1 MKPDPWPCCCWMAGP
16 RPKIPPRGL
25 MVRLTVSMRTTAG
38 PAFSTASTIT
48 ELLGC
53 RDGAGAASV
62 IRGCSGGCRPGR
74 EILVAVQEVSRPAE
88 TAVRVRRDRKRGW
101 TIGSGRAS
109 LKASLKTD
117 PRARAAYIRPSRR
130 GLLVQQGDQ
139 LWHRVSQEL
148 QARLSKPTFETWI
161 RPARCRSFGGD
172 LLQLE
177 APNSFAC
184 GWLHKNYLT
193 MIAAVASEH
202 AGRPVRVEVLVAPG
216 ADPLPLPQEQDTA
229 AAPAAPERPTPPPP
243 RAPARAASSLFR
255 PGAGL
260 NTRYVF
266 NRFVVGANS
275 RMAHA
280 ASLAV
285 AEAPGREFNP
295 LFICGGVGLG
305 KTHLMQAIG
314 HYRLEIDP
322 EARVFYVS
330 TETFTN
336 DLIQAIR
343 KDGMQAFRDR
353 YRAADLILVDDIQF
367 IEGKEYTQEE
377 FFHTFNALH
386 EAGRQIVIA
395 SDRPPSQ
402 IPRLQERLISRFSMG
417 LIADIQTPDLE
428 TRMAILHKK
437 AEAEQMALPRE
448 LIQYI
453 AGRFTSN
460 IRELEGALTRAV
472 AFASITGLPMTVESV
487 APMLD
492 PVGNDVAVT
501 PQQVLEKV
509 AEVFEVAIEEML
521 SPSRKRAVSQSR
533 QVGMYLM
540 RQSTSLSLPRIG
552 EAFGGK
558 DHSTVMYAVEQ
569 VEKKLSSD
577 PDLARRVQ
585 QVRDLLQIDS
595 RKRR

>member
-1 MKPDPWPCCCWMAGP
+1 MQ
-16 RPKIPPRGL
+16 RGEDL
-25 MVRLTVSMRTTAG
+25 WSQ
-38 PAFSTASTIT
+38 
-48 ELLGC
+48 
-53 RDGAGAASV
+53 
-62 IRGCSGGCRPGR
+62 
-74 EILVAVQEVSRPAE
+74 VQDA
-88 TAVRVRRDRKRGW
+88 
-101 TIGSGRAS
+101 
-109 LKASLKTD
+109 LKAT
-117 PRARAAYIRPSRR
+117 
-130 GLLVQQGDQ
+130 
-139 LWHRVSQEL
+139 
-148 QARLSKPTFETWI
+148 LSKPTFETWI
-161 RPARCRSFGGD
+161 RPARCRDFRDGC
-172 LLQLE
+172 LRLE
-177 APNSFAC
+177 APNTFAC
-184 GWLHKNYLT
+184 TWLRKHYLVQ
-193 MIAAVASEH
+193 IQQL
-202 AGRPVRVEVLVAPG
+202 AGDLTQGPVTVLVEVSAEDSPSMAASPSAPKPLRAPEGIASRSDGLVG
-216 ADPLPLPQEQDTA
+216 GLPLQGA
-229 AAPAAPERPTPPPP
+229 GGRG
-243 RAPARAASSLFR
+243 SGNG
-255 PGAGL
+255 PGRGELLGGEAGL
-260 NTRYVF
+260 NPRYVF
-266 NRFVVGANS
+266 NRFVVGPNS

-280 ASLAV
+280 AALAV

-295 LFICGGVGLG
+295 LFLCGGVGLG

-314 HYRLEIDP
+314 HYRLEINPD
-322 EARVFYVS
+322 ARVFYVS

-343 KDGMQAFRDR
+343 KDGMQAFRNR

-417 LIADIQTPDLE
+417 LIADIQSPDLE

-437 AEAEQMALPRE
+437 AEQEHMSLPRE

-472 AFASITGLPMTVESV
+472 AFVSITGLPMTVESV

-492 PVGNDVAVT
+492 PSGSSVEVT
-501 PQQVLEKV
+501 PQQVLDKV
-509 AEVFEVAIEEML
+509 AEVFEVAIEEMR
-521 SPSRKRAVSQSR
+521 SPSRKRAVSQAR
-533 QVGMYLM
+533 QVGMFLM
-540 RQSTSLSLPRIG
+540 RQSTTLSLPRIG
-552 EAFGGK
+552 EVFGGK

-569 VEKKLSSD
+569 VEKKINND
-577 PDLARRVQ
+577 PALARRIQ

>member
-1 MKPDPWPCCCWMAGP
+1 MQQGETLW
-16 RPKIPPRGL
+16 RQ
-25 MVRLTVSMRTTAG
+25 
-38 PAFSTASTIT
+38 
-48 ELLGC
+48 
-53 RDGAGAASV
+53 
-62 IRGCSGGCRPGR
+62 
-74 EILVAVQEVSRPAE
+74 VQEA
-88 TAVRVRRDRKRGW
+88 
-101 TIGSGRAS
+101 
-109 LKASLKTD
+109 L
-117 PRARAAYIRPSRR
+117 
-130 GLLVQQGDQ
+130 QGN
-139 LWHRVSQEL
+139 
-148 QARLSKPTFETWI
+148 LSKPTFETWI
-161 RPARCRSFGGD
+161 RPATCVALQGNE
-172 LLQLE
+172 LQLL
-177 APNSFAC
+177 APNTFAC
-184 GWLHKNYLT
+184 GWLRKNYLST
-193 MIAAVASEH
+193 IAAVASEI
-202 AGRPVRVEVLVAPG
+202 AGRSIAVSVEAGGESAQGITLNGQPPTTAGVDAAPG
-216 ADPLPLPQEQDTA
+216 SPAPQQRTA
-229 AAPAAPERPTPPPP
+229 TGEAPRKLAP
-243 RAPARAASSLFR
+243 
-255 PGAGL
+255 GL
-260 NTRYVF
+260 NPRYVF
-266 NRFVVGANS
+266 NRFVVGPNS

-280 ASLAV
+280 AALAV
-285 AEAPGREFNP
+285 AESPGREFNP

-322 EARVFYVS
+322 DARVAYVS

-343 KDGMQAFRDR
+343 KDGMQKFRDR

-437 AEAEQMALPRE
+437 VEHERVSLPRD
-448 LIQYI
+448 LIHYL

-492 PVGNDVAVT
+492 PAGVEVEVT
-501 PQQVLEKV
+501 PDQVLSKV
-509 AEVFEVAIEEML
+509 AEVFGVGVDEMK
-521 SPSRKRAVSQSR
+521 SASRKRAVSQAR

-540 RQSTSLSLPRIG
+540 RQGTNLSLPRIG
-552 EAFGGK
+552 DAFGGK

-569 VEKKLSSD
+569 TEKKLAAD
-577 PDLARRVQ
+577 PQLGRQVQ

-595 RKRR
+595 RRRTR